1 MEYILPGYDINNVT
15 KRKQRDLYDQIEDKI
30 CKIISRISA

>member
-1 MEYILPGYDINNVT
+1 MQYILPGYDINNVT
-15 KRKQRDLYDQIEDKI
+15 KRKQRDLYEIEDKI